1 MKGLDE
7 KLKAMRDAR
16 GWTQPVAAEHMGV
29 EKQTISNI
37 ERGKTK
43 QPKPSTLLAIS
54 RVFGVPI
61 SELMDET
68 NDDPARAEALAAI
81 SAILGRMDIETL
93 VASRDILQIVARF
106 RRR

>member
-1 MKGLDE
+1 
-7 KLKAMRDAR
+7 MRNAR
-16 GWTQPVAAEHMGV
+16 GWSQQTAAEHLGV
-29 EKQTISNI
+29 EKQTVSNI

-43 QPKPSTLLAIS
+43 QPKPSTLLAIV

-68 NDDPARAEALAAI
+68 NDDPARAAALAAI

-93 VASRDILQIVARF
+93 IASRDILQVVARF